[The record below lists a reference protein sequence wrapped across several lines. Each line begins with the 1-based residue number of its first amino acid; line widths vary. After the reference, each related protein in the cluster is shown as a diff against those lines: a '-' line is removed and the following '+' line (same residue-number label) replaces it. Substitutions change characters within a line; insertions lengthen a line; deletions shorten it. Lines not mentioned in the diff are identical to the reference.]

1 MTDFKT
7 LTDLK
12 LIGKNAGPVPV
23 VAIAG
28 ADDEA
33 ALGVVREAG
42 KTGIRFVLT
51 GDSRAIMEKAAETE
65 TDVSDCRIEDT
76 GPDDEA
82 AACSRAAALCV
93 SGEAGV
99 LMKGHVGTAAFSR
112 AILNRESGLTPE
124 GALLSHTGL
133 FEDPRRIANRVN
145 RPFLVTDAA
154 ININP
159 DAETKKVILA
169 NAVSVARSL
178 GIAAPRIALLAPVEK
193 VSARI
198 QSTTDA
204 ELLKEWIGGGGLGDA
219 VADGPFA
226 LDVAASAQAASV
238 KGLDSPVAG
247 RADIYLAPNLD
258 AGNVL
263 YKALTVF
270 AGARGAGILAGARV
284 PVVLTSRSDGM
295 EVKLASLALA
305 LNVAGGRPGKD

>member
-1 MTDFKT
+1 MTDFNT
-7 LTDLK
+7 LTDLR
-12 LIGKNAGPVPV
+12 LIGTTAGPVPV

-42 KTGIRFVLT
+42 KLGIRFILT
-51 GDSRAIMEKAAETE
+51 GDSRAILKTAGETG
-65 TDVSDCRIEDT
+65 TDMAGCRIEDT
-76 GPDDEA
+76 GSGDETVI
-82 AACSRAAALCV
+82 CRRAVSLCV

-99 LMKGHVGTAAFSR
+99 LMKGHVGTAAFTR
-112 AILNRESGLTPE
+112 AILNRESGLTRE

-133 FEDPRRIANRVN
+133 FEDPRRAANSVN

-154 ININP
+154 INISP
-159 DAETKKVILA
+159 DAATKKVILA

-178 GIAAPRIALLAPVEK
+178 GISVPRIALLAPVEK
-193 VSARI
+193 VSEKI
-198 QSTTDA
+198 PSTTDA
-204 ELLKEWIGGGGLGDA
+204 RELKQWVNDGGLGDA

-226 LDVAASAQAASV
+226 LDVAASSEAASV

-258 AGNVL
+258 AGNML
-263 YKALTVF
+263 YKALTIF
-270 AGARGAGILAGARV
+270 AGARAAGILAGARV

-305 LNVAGGRPGKD
+305 LHVEGEPSAGE